1 MEVKKEEQHIEI
13 SLQQEDISL
22 ETIQNL
28 RKDWGDSINCVLILE
43 DNVHLDQ
50 TETAALVNWAKS
62 VNVAKS
68 FKVCGIDAST
78 SEKWFGET
86 LDWVP
91 TQTEARD
98 LIFMEEVERN
108 LD

>member
-13 SLQQEDISL
+13 SLQKEDISIK
-22 ETIQNL
+22 TIQIL
-28 RKDWGDSINCVLILE
+28 RKDWGDSINCILVLTDGI
-43 DNVHLDQ
+43 HLDR
-50 TETAALVNWAKS
+50 LVAEELVDWA
-62 VNVAKS
+62 NAITLTKS

-78 SEKWFGET
+78 SEKWFGEA